1 MRRDYFAPM
10 RVVPSPRTLL
20 LLLLPACVSPNALR
34 NSSELRSSEL
44 RSSELTLGR
53 APAQR
58 DSVGPV
64 AGPRTSGWAIR
75 TSIET
80 SKFDIK
86 QPTAFSLTTG
96 NTAAGVGPKEQ
107 VEAQLMRMHQ
117 AVSYATDRFVFEGL
131 LGASTFE
138 VDRWRDDGADL
149 SIGTR
154 VGARLAE
161 FGALATSA
169 SLQLSHNQSENL
181 YLNSRSDG
189 DWFEG
194 DLRLAAAILPQ
205 PDTGRWVSPYAGLA
219 YRRIDGRHDV
229 PDLNAEAKFDAN
241 LVYGFVG
248 VNLLP
253 SAAWQLTAEGML
265 GDVMGL
271 QLAMTFT
278 F

>member
-1 MRRDYFAPM
+1 M
-10 RVVPSPRTLL
+10 RVVPRPRILL

-34 NSSELRSSEL
+34 DSSEVR
-44 RSSELTLGR
+44 LGR

-58 DSVGPV
+58 HSAGPEPV
-64 AGPRTSGWAIR
+64 PRTSGWAIR
-75 TSIET
+75 TSIER

-96 NTAAGVGPKEQ
+96 NTAAGVGPKQ
-107 VEAQLMRMHQ
+107 RVEAQLTRVHQ

-131 LGASTFE
+131 LGASILE
-138 VDRWRDDGADL
+138 VDRWRDDGADI

-154 VGARLAE
+154 VGARLVE

-169 SLQLSHNQSENL
+169 SLKLSHNRSENL
-181 YLNSRSDG
+181 YLNSRSDAE
-189 DWFEG
+189 WFEG

-205 PDTGRWVSPYAGLA
+205 SDSGRWLSPYAGLA
-219 YRRIDGRHDV
+219 YRRVDGRHDV